1 MKTRL
6 LTTLTAALLA
16 LSSYAAGTKIG
27 GIHYVLNSRTKTASV
42 TYTGSKFSNNTYSG
56 NITIPAS
63 VTYRGRTYSVKSIG
77 EAAFWDCT
85 GLTSITIPNS
95 VTSIGYKAF
104 FDCTGLTSVTI
115 PNSVTSIGDAAFGRC
130 SGLTSIKVA
139 AGNTKYDSRDNC
151 NAIIKTASNTLV
163 AGCKTTTIGNSVT
176 SIGEDAFSGCDGLT
190 SITIPNSVT
199 SSIGNWAFR
208 GCDGLT
214 SISIGNSVTSI
225 GDQAFAHCTGLTS
238 INIPN
243 SVTSI
248 GVRAFIECTGLTS
261 INIPSSV
268 KRIEDQAFTC
278 CDGLTSVTIGN
289 SVTSIGRWAFSGCT
303 DLTSVTALRTNP
315 KAYNCDYEA
324 FDDVTTLHV
333 PKGCKTAYKNCEPWS
348 NCGNIIDDA
357 KAK

>member
-6 LTTLTAALLA
+6 LTTLTALLLA

-42 TYTGSKFSNNTYSG
+42 TYTGSNSYSNNTYSG
-56 NITIPAS
+56 DIIIPAS
-63 VTYRGRTYSVKSIG
+63 VTYRGRTYSVTRIG
-77 EAAFWDCT
+77 QSAFSGCT
-85 GLTSITIPNS
+85 GLTSITIPS
-95 VTSIGYKAF
+95 
-104 FDCTGLTSVTI
+104 
-115 PNSVTSIGDAAFGRC
+115 SVTSIGDAAFGDC
-130 SGLTSIKVA
+130 AGLTSIKVA
-139 AGNTKYDSRDNC
+139 AGNKKYDSRDNC

-163 AGCKTTTIGNSVT
+163 AGCKTTT
-176 SIGEDAFSGCDGLT
+176 
-190 SITIPNSVT
+190 
-199 SSIGNWAFR
+199 
-208 GCDGLT
+208 
-214 SISIGNSVTSI
+214 IGNSVTSI

>member
-6 LTTLTAALLA
+6 LTTLTALLLA

-42 TYTGSKFSNNTYSG
+42 TYTGSNSYSNNTYSG
-56 NITIPAS
+56 DIIIPAS
-63 VTYRGRTYSVKSIG
+63 VTYRGRTYSVTRIG
-77 EAAFWDCT
+77 QSAFSGCT
-85 GLTSITIPNS
+85 GLTSITIPS
-95 VTSIGYKAF
+95 
-104 FDCTGLTSVTI
+104 
-115 PNSVTSIGDAAFGRC
+115 SVTSIGDAAFGDC
-130 SGLTSIKVA
+130 AGLTSIKVA
-139 AGNTKYDSRDNC
+139 AGNKKYDSRDNC